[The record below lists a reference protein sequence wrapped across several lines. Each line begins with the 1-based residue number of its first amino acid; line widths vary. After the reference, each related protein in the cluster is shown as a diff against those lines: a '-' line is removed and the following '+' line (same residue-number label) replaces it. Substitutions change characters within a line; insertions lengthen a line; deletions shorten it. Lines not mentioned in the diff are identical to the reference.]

1 MVCNFRDVAFEI
13 FKGRVKSRKEIEEEL
28 IQLGVFI
35 LCSFSP

>member
-1 MVCNFRDVAFEI
+1 MVCNFIDVAFEI
-13 FKGRVKSRKEIEEEL
+13 FKGRVKSRKIEEEL